1 MSSRI
6 DPIFVSHG
14 APTLAGPLLPGER
27 ELAQRLLEIGR
38 AMPRPKA
45 IVVASAHWATQ
56 EPRIGGSARPAT
68 VHDYSGFPEELQKL
82 SYPAPGAP
90 DVARRTT
97 DLISEVGFSAA
108 MVPAQGLDHGMW
120 VPLRHMFP
128 AADIPVVPLS
138 IQAHLDPA
146 HHFVLGR
153 ALQPLTQEGVLI
165 LGSGGAVH
173 NLRALGWKSDAATEA
188 WAQGFD
194 DWMAQTLAAGRLEDA
209 VAVSLKAPDYKRAHP
224 TVEHLLPLY
233 VALGAAGARAKGE
246 ALHRGFALSNLSLA
260 AYRFAPPPP
269 PAATEAAP
277 VAQAGS

>member
-14 APTLAGPLLPGER
+14 APTLAAPRLPGER
-27 ELAQRLLEIGR
+27 EAAQRLGEIGK
-38 AMPRPKA
+38 AMARPKA
-45 IVVASAHWATQ
+45 IVVASAHWSTAD
-56 EPRIGGSARPAT
+56 PRVGGSERPST
-68 VHDYSGFPEELQKL
+68 VHDYSGFPEDLYKL

-90 DVARRTT
+90 DIARRAT
-97 DLISEVGFSAA
+97 DLISDVGFSVA

-138 IQAHLDPA
+138 IQAQLDPA

-153 ALQPLTQEGVLI
+153 ALQPLTEEGVLV

-173 NLRALGWKSDAATEA
+173 NLRELAWKGGGSTEP

-194 DWMAQTLAAGRLEDA
+194 EWLAQTLAAGRLEDA
-209 VAVSLKAPDYKRAHP
+209 VAVSLKAPEYKRAHP
-224 TVEHLLPLY
+224 TSEHLLPLY
-233 VALGAAGARAKGE
+233 VALGAAGAKARGE
-246 ALHRGFALSNLSLA
+246 ALHRGFALGNLSLA
-260 AYRFAPPPP
+260 VYRFSGAGTPESSRS
-269 PAATEAAP
+269 AA
-277 VAQAGS
+277 

>member
-1 MSSRI
+1 MADRMSSRI

-14 APTLAGPLLPGER
+14 APTLAAPRLPGESQ
-27 ELAQRLLEIGR
+27 LAQRLLEIGR
-38 AMPRPKA
+38 TMPRPKA
-45 IVVASAHWATQ
+45 IVVASAHWST
-56 EPRIGGSARPAT
+56 EDPRIGGSERPAT
-68 VHDYSGFPEELQKL
+68 VHDYAGFPEDLYKL

-97 DLISEVGFSAA
+97 DLISEVGFSVA

-138 IQAHLDPA
+138 IQAKLDPA

-153 ALQPLTQEGVLI
+153 ALQPLTEEGVLV

-173 NLRALGWKSDAATEA
+173 NLRALGWKDDAATEP

-194 DWMAQTLAAGRLEDA
+194 DWLFQTLAAGRLEDA
-209 VAVSLKAPDYKRAHP
+209 VAVSLKGPEFRRAHP
-224 TVEHLLPLY
+224 TTEHLLPLF
-233 VALGAAGARAKGE
+233 VALGAAGARAKAE
-246 ALHRGFALSNLSLA
+246 ALHRGFALGNLSLA
-260 AYRFAPPPP
+260 AYRFG
-269 PAATEAAP
+269 T
-277 VAQAGS
+277 